1 MSIMGKDERVIDVLT
16 AMLAD
21 KTITVDY
28 VRFLLDERKIILEE
42 FVEITKTN

>member
-1 MSIMGKDERVIDVLT
+1 MSIIGKDERVIDVLT
-16 AMLAD
+16 SMLTD